1 MNDIL
6 QGLNI
11 YLVGM
16 MGAGKTTVGQHLAHR
31 LGYRFLDTDAIIEQ
45 ATGTTI
51 NEIFAQDGEPTF
63 RDIEHQVLAQVAA
76 YQHSVVSTGGGIV
89 TQQKNWS
96 YLKYGLVVWL
106 DVPPKT
112 LFDRLQ
118 DDSSRPLLKEA
129 DPLAKLQRLLDE
141 RRSKYEQAD
150 LHLSI
155 GGNESSDRIVDR
167 LLTAIPTIL
176 KPPTEPPNGSH
187 S

>member
-16 MGAGKTTVGQHLAHR
+16 MGAGKTTVGKHLAHQ

-45 ATGTTI
+45 VTGTTI
-51 NEIFAQDGEPTF
+51 DEIFANEGEPAF
-63 RDIEHQVLAQVAA
+63 RDIEHQVLAGVAA

-89 TQQKNWS
+89 TQQNNWS

-106 DVPPKT
+106 DVRPET
-112 LFDRLQ
+112 LFDRLR
-118 DDSSRPLLKEA
+118 DDRSRPLLKEA
-129 DPLAKLQRLLDE
+129 DPLATLKQLLDE

-150 LHLSI
+150 LHLSVS
-155 GGNESSDRIVDR
+155 GDESPDRIVDR
-167 LLTAIPTIL
+167 LIAAIPSVL
-176 KPPTEPPNGSH
+176 KPSVRPPHEFNA
-187 S
+187 